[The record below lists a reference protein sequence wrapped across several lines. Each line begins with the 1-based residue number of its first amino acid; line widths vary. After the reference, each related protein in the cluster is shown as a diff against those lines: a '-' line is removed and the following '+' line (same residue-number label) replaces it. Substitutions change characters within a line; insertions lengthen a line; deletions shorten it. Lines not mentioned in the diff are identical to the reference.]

1 MQSFNA
7 SELSILLVEPSAVQ
21 LKIILRELHQA
32 GITKVDSAHN
42 GGEAVALLQKYPPD
56 LVISAMYLP
65 DMTAIELLSDI
76 RGLDKLDNTY
86 FMLISSESKTEA
98 LEPLRQSGVVA
109 ILPKP
114 FDRENLR
121 RAIRTTLDY
130 IDPAEITLQN
140 YDVDQ
145 LEVLLVDDSM
155 VSRNQLSRVLSNMG
169 IIRIH
174 LAENGAEAIE
184 KLRHSLSELPAIDNY
199 LKAIGTLYVIEGSTL
214 GGQIIC
220 NMISR
225 QWEIIPEGG
234 FDFFSGYGK
243 DTHAMWS
250 DFKKFLNSNNLTRE
264 EEKEVVKAANRTFVL
279 FKTYILRNESC
290 C

>member
-1 MQSFNA
+1 MQSFDV

-21 LKIILRELHQA
+21 LKIILRELQQA
-32 GITKVDSAHN
+32 GITKVDSVHN
-42 GGEAVALLQKYPPD
+42 GGDAIALLQKYPPD

-65 DMTAIELLSDI
+65 DMTAIELLADI

-114 FDRENLR
+114 FDRDNLR

-130 IDPAEITLQN
+130 IDPTEITLQN
-140 YDVDQ
+140 YDIEQ

-169 IIRIH
+169 ITRIQ

-184 KLRHSLSELPAIDNY
+184 KLHQQSFDLIVTDLNMPKIDGQALIEHIRTQMGNTFVPILVVTSEQNQVRL
-199 LKAIGTLYVIEGSTL
+199 
-214 GGQIIC
+214 GQIEQTGVSAILDKPFEPTA
-220 NMISR
+220 IR
-225 QWEIIPEGG
+225 DILYRVLDGEG
-234 FDFFSGYGK
+234 
-243 DTHAMWS
+243 
-250 DFKKFLNSNNLTRE
+250 
-264 EEKEVVKAANRTFVL
+264 
-279 FKTYILRNESC
+279 
-290 C
+290 

>member
-32 GITKVDSAHN
+32 GITKIDSVQS
-42 GGEAVALLQKYPPD
+42 GGDAIALLQKYPPD

-76 RGLDKLDNTY
+76 RGLDRLDNTC

-140 YDVDQ
+140 YDIDQ
-145 LEVLLVDDSM
+145 LEVLLVDDSI

-169 IIRIH
+169 ITRIQ

-184 KLRHSLSELPAIDNY
+184 KLRQQSFDLVVTDLNMPKMDGQALVEHIRTQMRNTFVPILVVTSEQNQVRL
-199 LKAIGTLYVIEGSTL
+199 
-214 GGQIIC
+214 GQIEQAGVSAILDKPFEPTA
-220 NMISR
+220 IR
-225 QWEIIPEGG
+225 DIL
-234 FDFFSGYGK
+234 Y
-243 DTHAMWS
+243 
-250 DFKKFLNSNNLTRE
+250 R
-264 EEKEVVKAANRTFVL
+264 VL
-279 FKTYILRNESC
+279 DGQD
-290 C
+290 